1 MKIMPPSGKR
11 DRGTLEKEFL
21 PAAAEILEPPP
32 GRMQSTLAW
41 VLSGMV
47 LVGLACS
54 WFGKIDVVAVA
65 QGRVLPH
72 DRSVPVRPLDTRK
85 VHRVFVAEG
94 ERVQSDQ
101 PLVELES
108 TDPEVDVKQ
117 AETEAASAEASL
129 GLLRAA
135 VETLSAFSTAGKMDL
150 SSLNPGG
157 IPEASRQYAFE
168 LAASLRSEL
177 SGLKAEHEAIE
188 DDLRRLDHSEKA
200 RSERIQLYESIVPL
214 REESHLSALK
224 LQKSGGISRDEW
236 RTKYEEFLTAQSTL
250 AETKIEI
257 FEIDA
262 QRSAARARQRSTAHE
277 LRRKLQERLV
287 EEVEKRDRAEL
298 ILRRARNNYAHA
310 ILKAPQAGRV
320 QQLAVYS
327 PGTVVQAGEVLL
339 SIIPDGA
346 ELEILARASNSD
358 AGWITPGMKA
368 KIKVAS
374 FPYTRFGTLSATVL
388 KVGADGIQDE
398 KTGEVY
404 FEVIFS
410 LEKPAG
416 PEASFLTSRLQPGL
430 TCQAEVMVRK
440 MRLLEVW
447 LSPLQRHLNE
457 GFREL

>member
-1 MKIMPPSGKR
+1 MKILSPTR
-11 DRGTLEKEFL
+11 DRGTLEKDFL

-32 GRMQSTLAW
+32 GRMQTTLAW

-54 WFGKIDVVAVA
+54 WFGKIDVVAIA

-72 DRSVPVRPLDTRK
+72 NRAVPVRPLDTRK
-85 VHRVFVAEG
+85 IHRVFVVEG
-94 ERVQSDQ
+94 ERVSSGQ
-101 PLVELES
+101 PLIELES
-108 TDPEVDVKQ
+108 IDPEVDVKQ
-117 AETEAASAEASL
+117 AETEAASAEVSL
-129 GLLRAA
+129 SLLRAS
-135 VETLSAFSTAGKMDL
+135 VEALDSFSTSGKMSL
-150 SSLNPGG
+150 SGLNTGET
-157 IPEASRQYAFE
+157 PEASQQYAFE

-177 SGLKAEHEAIE
+177 SGLKAEHDSIE
-188 DDLRRLDHSEKA
+188 EDLRRLELAEKA
-200 RSERIQLYESIVPL
+200 RGERIELYESIVPL

-224 LQKSGGISRDEW
+224 LQKSGGISREEW
-236 RTKYEEFLTAQSTL
+236 RARYESFLTAKSTL

-257 FEIDA
+257 FEIEA
-262 QRSAARARQRSTAHE
+262 QRSSARARQRSTAHE

-287 EEVEKRDRAEL
+287 EEVNKRDRAEL
-298 ILRRARNNYAHA
+298 ILRRAQNNYAHA
-310 ILKAPQAGRV
+310 VLKAPQPGRI

-346 ELEILARASNSD
+346 ELEILSRVNNSD
-358 AGWITPGMKA
+358 AGWVAPGMKA
-368 KIKVAS
+368 KIKITS
-374 FPYTRFGTLSATVL
+374 FPYTRFGTLSAKVL
-388 KVGADGIQDE
+388 RVGADAIHDE

-404 FEVIFS
+404 FEVVFS
-410 LEKPAG
+410 LNKETS

-430 TCQAEVMVRK
+430 TCQAEIMIRR

>member
-1 MKIMPPSGKR
+1 
-11 DRGTLEKEFL
+11 LEKEFL
-21 PAAAEILEPPP
+21 PAAAEILEHPPE
-32 GRMQSTLAW
+32 RMHSTLVW

-54 WFGKIDVVAVA
+54 WFGKLDVVAVA

-72 DRSVPVRPLDTRK
+72 YRAVPVRPLDTRK
-85 VHRVFVAEG
+85 IHRVFIAEG
-94 ERVQSDQ
+94 EHVEAGQQ
-101 PLVELES
+101 LIELES
-108 TDPEVDVKQ
+108 IDPEVDVKQ
-117 AETEAASAEASL
+117 AETEAASARASH
-129 GLLRAA
+129 GLLRSA
-135 VETLSAFSTAGKMDL
+135 VEALDSFSSSGKMDFSFL
-150 SSLNPGG
+150 SSDG
-157 IPEASRQYAFE
+157 IPEASQQYAYE

-177 SGLKAEHEAIE
+177 SALKAEHEAID
-188 DDLRRLDHSEKA
+188 DDLKRLDVSEKA
-200 RSERIQLYESIVPL
+200 RGERIQLYESIVPL
-214 REESHLSALK
+214 REESHLSALQ
-224 LQKSGGISRDEW
+224 LQKTGGISRDEW

-250 AETKIEI
+250 SETKIEI

-416 PEASFLTSRLQPGL
+416 AEASFLTSRLQPGL
-430 TCQAEVMVRK
+430 TCQAEVMIRK